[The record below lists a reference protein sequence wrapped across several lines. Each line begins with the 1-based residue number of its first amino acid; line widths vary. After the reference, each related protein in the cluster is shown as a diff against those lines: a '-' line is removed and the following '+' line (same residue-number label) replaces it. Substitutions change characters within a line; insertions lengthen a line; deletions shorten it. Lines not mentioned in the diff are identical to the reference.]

1 MRATLLTKYA
11 SFAMASSRTGKS
23 DGAGLGSLEN
33 KSERH
38 CKIQTHSFS
47 GTPNKGLGA

>member
-1 MRATLLTKYA
+1 MLTKYA

-33 KSERH
+33 KMSVRPCSIQQRH
-38 CKIQTHSFS
+38 E
-47 GTPNKGLGA
+47 